1 MFFHSLVFTFRHI
14 RRYGGNVNVYSVFR
28 TSWLVPTL
36 HVLDIFQNQCFTG
49 KYIFIGDSMCLYSLC
64 FYDNSYLGSGRYKAR
79 WLTLGCV
86 SLLLGSIVMVLPH
99 FTTGLYSWGQS
110 EAATCDRA
118 GTNRSRMQ
126 LQCNRNVYQS
136 VKRNK
141 SSSLSL
147 NYQTNVQFS
156 NHILYIAFF

>member
-1 MFFHSLVFTFRHI
+1 MGMLTFTASLERAGLYLPYMYYTFFL
-14 RRYGGNVNVYSVFR
+14 
-28 TSWLVPTL
+28 
-36 HVLDIFQNQCFTG
+36 QNPGFTG

-126 LQCNRNVYQS
+126 LQCNRNVYQY